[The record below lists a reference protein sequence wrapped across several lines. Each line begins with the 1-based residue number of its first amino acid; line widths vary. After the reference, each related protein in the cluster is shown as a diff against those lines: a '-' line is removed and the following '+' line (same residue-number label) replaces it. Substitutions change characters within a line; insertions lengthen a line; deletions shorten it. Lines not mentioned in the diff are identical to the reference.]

1 VKKFLYSLNRVVLII
16 ISAIMSFIFY
26 YRAGGSNFFFQLLF
40 GITAVGFD
48 LKRIELW
55 DNGKKFLASVF
66 IAVFIIAFAGN
77 SIAEISQYVSTESK
91 AYDDTIASITESLKV
106 ATENQV
112 KRIENTERNYGT
124 AGQKE
129 TESLMLMVEKQIEIA
144 EQLKENESVRN
155 DERVDVFAIASQ
167 YLGISLRQFLF
178 FFFIIRA
185 VLMEIGILA
194 SGEKKRKKEPIAESV
209 IEQETT
215 EEQEDTEEQ
224 IEGYVEAEKPEVQK
238 NMAMG
243 ILDRWKEESIKSS
256 KPSLEYKVDM
266 LKQELEEL
274 YNFSE
279 KELFEKKVLD
289 K

>member
-1 VKKFLYSLNRVVLII
+1 MKKFLYSLNRVVLII

-66 IAVFIIAFAGN
+66 IAVSIIAFAGN

-129 TESLMLMVEKQIEIA
+129 TQSLMLMVEKQIEIA

-194 SGEKKRKKEPIAESV
+194 SGEKKRKKEPVAESV

-215 EEQEDTEEQ
+215 EEQREEF
-224 IEGYVEAEKPEVQK
+224 VEAEKPEVQK
-238 NMAMG
+238 NMAIG

>member
-1 VKKFLYSLNRVVLII
+1 MKKFLYSLNRVVLII

-66 IAVFIIAFAGN
+66 IAVSIIAFAGN

-215 EEQEDTEEQ
+215 EEQREEF
-224 IEGYVEAEKPEVQK
+224 VEAEKPEVQK

-243 ILDRWKEESIKSS
+243 ILDRWKEDSIKSS

>member
-1 VKKFLYSLNRVVLII
+1 MKKFLYSLNRVVLII

-26 YRAGGSNFFFQLLF
+26 YRAGGSSFFFQLLF

-55 DNGKKFLASVF
+55 DNGKKFLASIF
-66 IAVFIIAFAGN
+66 IAVSIIAFAGN

-91 AYDDTIASITESLKV
+91 AYDETISSITESLKI

-194 SGEKKRKKEPIAESV
+194 SGEKKRKVTEPVAESV
-209 IEQETT
+209 VEQEVTD
-215 EEQEDTEEQ
+215 E
-224 IEGYVEAEKPEVQK
+224 YVEAEKPDVQK

-279 KELFEKKVLD
+279 KELFVKKILD
-289 K
+289 N

>member
-1 VKKFLYSLNRVVLII
+1 MKKFLYSFNRVVLII

-66 IAVFIIAFAGN
+66 IAVSIIAFAGN

-129 TESLMLMVEKQIEIA
+129 TGSLMLMVEKQIEIA

-215 EEQEDTEEQ
+215 EEQIEEF
-224 IEGYVEAEKPEVQK
+224 VEAEKPEVQK

>member
-1 VKKFLYSLNRVVLII
+1 MKKFLYSLNRVVLII

-66 IAVFIIAFAGN
+66 IAVSIIAFAGN

-185 VLMEIGILA
+185 VLREIGILA
-194 SGEKKRKKEPIAESV
+194 SGEKKRKKEPVAESV

-215 EEQEDTEEQ
+215 EEQREEF
-224 IEGYVEAEKPEVQK
+224 VKAEKPEVQK

>member
-1 VKKFLYSLNRVVLII
+1 MKKFLYSLNRVVLII

-66 IAVFIIAFAGN
+66 IAVSIIAFAGN

-129 TESLMLMVEKQIEIA
+129 TQSLMLMVEKQIEIA

-215 EEQEDTEEQ
+215 EEQREEF
-224 IEGYVEAEKPEVQK
+224 VEAEKPEVQK

-279 KELFEKKVLD
+279 KELFEKKLLD

>member
-1 VKKFLYSLNRVVLII
+1 MKKFLYSLNRVVLII

-66 IAVFIIAFAGN
+66 IAVSIIAFAGN

-129 TESLMLMVEKQIEIA
+129 TGSLMLMVEKQIEIA

-215 EEQEDTEEQ
+215 EEQREEF
-224 IEGYVEAEKPEVQK
+224 VEAEKPEVQK

>member
-1 VKKFLYSLNRVVLII
+1 MKKFLYSLNRVVLIV

-26 YRAGGSNFFFQLLF
+26 YRAGGSSFFFQLLF

-55 DNGKKFLASVF
+55 DNGKKFLASIF
-66 IAVFIIAFAGN
+66 IAVSIIAFAGN

-91 AYDDTIASITESLKV
+91 AYDETISSITESLKI

-144 EQLKENESVRN
+144 EQLKESESTRN

-194 SGEKKRKKEPIAESV
+194 SGEKKRKVTKPIAESV
-209 IEQETT
+209 VEQEVTGEQEIT
-215 EEQEDTEEQ
+215 EE
-224 IEGYVEAEKPEVQK
+224 YVEAEKPEVQK

-266 LKQELEEL
+266 LKQELEGL

-279 KELFEKKVLD
+279 KELFVKKVLD
-289 K
+289 N

>member
-1 VKKFLYSLNRVVLII
+1 MKKFLYSLNRVVLII

-66 IAVFIIAFAGN
+66 IAVSIIAFAGN

-215 EEQEDTEEQ
+215 EEQREEF
-224 IEGYVEAEKPEVQK
+224 VEAEKPEVQK

-279 KELFEKKVLD
+279 KELFVKKVLD

>member
-1 VKKFLYSLNRVVLII
+1 MKKFLYSLNRVVLII

-66 IAVFIIAFAGN
+66 IAVSIIAFAGN

-215 EEQEDTEEQ
+215 EEQREEF
-224 IEGYVEAEKPEVQK
+224 VEAEKPEVQK

>member
-1 VKKFLYSLNRVVLII
+1 MKKFLYSLNRVVLII

-26 YRAGGSNFFFQLLF
+26 YRAGGSSFFFQLLF

-55 DNGKKFLASVF
+55 DNGKKFLASIF
-66 IAVFIIAFAGN
+66 IAVSIIAFAGN
-77 SIAEISQYVSTESK
+77 SIAEISQYVSIESK
-91 AYDDTIASITESLKV
+91 AYDETISSITESLKI

-194 SGEKKRKKEPIAESV
+194 SGEKKRKVTEPVAESV
-209 IEQETT
+209 VEQEVTD
-215 EEQEDTEEQ
+215 E
-224 IEGYVEAEKPEVQK
+224 YVEAEKPDVQK

-279 KELFEKKVLD
+279 KELFVKKILD
-289 K
+289 N

>member
-1 VKKFLYSLNRVVLII
+1 MKKFLYSLNRVVLII

-66 IAVFIIAFAGN
+66 IAVSIIAFAGN

-194 SGEKKRKKEPIAESV
+194 SGEKKRKVIEPVAESIV
-209 IEQETT
+209 EQEVT
-215 EEQEDTEEQ
+215 EDQRDEF
-224 IEGYVEAEKPEVQK
+224 VEAEKPEVQK

>member
-1 VKKFLYSLNRVVLII
+1 MKKFLYSLNRVVLII

-66 IAVFIIAFAGN
+66 IAVSIIAFAGN

-215 EEQEDTEEQ
+215 EEQREEF
-224 IEGYVEAEKPEVQK
+224 VEAEKPEVQK
-238 NMAMG
+238 NMAIG

>member
-1 VKKFLYSLNRVVLII
+1 MKKFLYSLNRVVLII

-66 IAVFIIAFAGN
+66 IAVSIIAFAGN

-194 SGEKKRKKEPIAESV
+194 SGEKKRKKEPVAESV

-215 EEQEDTEEQ
+215 EEQREEF
-224 IEGYVEAEKPEVQK
+224 VEAEKPEVQK

-279 KELFEKKVLD
+279 KELFVKKVLD

>member
-1 VKKFLYSLNRVVLII
+1 MKKFLYSLNRVVLII

-26 YRAGGSNFFFQLLF
+26 YRAGGSSFFFQLLF

-55 DNGKKFLASVF
+55 DNGKKFLASIF
-66 IAVFIIAFAGN
+66 IAVSIIAFAGN

-91 AYDDTIASITESLKV
+91 AYDETISSITESLKI

-194 SGEKKRKKEPIAESV
+194 SGEKKRKVTEPVAESV
-209 IEQETT
+209 VEQEVTD
-215 EEQEDTEEQ
+215 E
-224 IEGYVEAEKPEVQK
+224 YVEAEKPEVQK

-279 KELFEKKVLD
+279 KELFVKKILD
-289 K
+289 N

>member
-66 IAVFIIAFAGN
+66 IAVSIIAFAGN

-215 EEQEDTEEQ
+215 EEQREEF
-224 IEGYVEAEKPEVQK
+224 VEAEKPEVQK

-279 KELFEKKVLD
+279 KELFVKKVLD

>member
-1 VKKFLYSLNRVVLII
+1 MKKFLYSLNRVVLII

-66 IAVFIIAFAGN
+66 IAVSIIAFAGN

-215 EEQEDTEEQ
+215 EEQREEF
-224 IEGYVEAEKPEVQK
+224 VEAEKPEVQK
-238 NMAMG
+238 NMAIG

-279 KELFEKKVLD
+279 KELFEKKVID

>member
-1 VKKFLYSLNRVVLII
+1 
-16 ISAIMSFIFY
+16 MSFIFY

-66 IAVFIIAFAGN
+66 IAVSIIAFAGN

-215 EEQEDTEEQ
+215 EEQREEF
-224 IEGYVEAEKPEVQK
+224 VEAEKPEVQK

>member
-1 VKKFLYSLNRVVLII
+1 MKKFLYSLNRVVLII

-66 IAVFIIAFAGN
+66 IAVSIIAFAGN

-194 SGEKKRKKEPIAESV
+194 SGEKKRKKEPVAESV

-215 EEQEDTEEQ
+215 EEQREEF
-224 IEGYVEAEKPEVQK
+224 VEAEKPEVQK

>member
-1 VKKFLYSLNRVVLII
+1 MKKFLYSLNRVVLII

-66 IAVFIIAFAGN
+66 IAVSIIAFAGN

-215 EEQEDTEEQ
+215 EEQREEF
-224 IEGYVEAEKPEVQK
+224 VEAEKPEVQK

-243 ILDRWKEESIKSS
+243 ILDRWKEDSIKSS

-279 KELFEKKVLD
+279 KELFEKKLLD

>member
-1 VKKFLYSLNRVVLII
+1 MKKFLYSLNRVVLII

-26 YRAGGSNFFFQLLF
+26 YRAGGSSFFFQLLF

-66 IAVFIIAFAGN
+66 IAVSIIAFAGN

-129 TESLMLMVEKQIEIA
+129 TGSLMLMVEKQIEIA

-215 EEQEDTEEQ
+215 EEQIEEF
-224 IEGYVEAEKPEVQK
+224 VEAEKPEVQK

-279 KELFEKKVLD
+279 KELFVKKVLD

>member
-26 YRAGGSNFFFQLLF
+26 YRAGGSSFFFQLLF

-66 IAVFIIAFAGN
+66 IAVSIIAFAGN

-215 EEQEDTEEQ
+215 EEQREEF
-224 IEGYVEAEKPEVQK
+224 VEAEKPEVQK

>member
-1 VKKFLYSLNRVVLII
+1 MKKFLYSLNRVVLII

-66 IAVFIIAFAGN
+66 IAVSIIAFAGN

-129 TESLMLMVEKQIEIA
+129 TQSLMLMVEKQIEIA

-215 EEQEDTEEQ
+215 EEQREEF
-224 IEGYVEAEKPEVQK
+224 VEAEKPEVQK

-279 KELFEKKVLD
+279 KELFEKKVFD

>member
-1 VKKFLYSLNRVVLII
+1 MKKFLYSFNRVVLII

-26 YRAGGSNFFFQLLF
+26 YRAGGSSFFFQLLF

-66 IAVFIIAFAGN
+66 IAVSIIAFAGN

-215 EEQEDTEEQ
+215 EEQREEF
-224 IEGYVEAEKPEVQK
+224 VEAEKPEVQK

-279 KELFEKKVLD
+279 KELFVKKVLD

>member
-1 VKKFLYSLNRVVLII
+1 MKKFLYSLNRVVLII

-66 IAVFIIAFAGN
+66 IAVSIIAFAGN

-129 TESLMLMVEKQIEIA
+129 TQSLMLMVEKQIEIA

-215 EEQEDTEEQ
+215 EEQREEF
-224 IEGYVEAEKPEVQK
+224 VEAEKPEVQK

-279 KELFEKKVLD
+279 KELFVKKVLD

>member
-1 VKKFLYSLNRVVLII
+1 MKKFLYSLNRVVLII

-26 YRAGGSNFFFQLLF
+26 YRAGGSSFFFQLLF

-66 IAVFIIAFAGN
+66 IAVSIIAFAGN

-215 EEQEDTEEQ
+215 EEQREEF
-224 IEGYVEAEKPEVQK
+224 VEAEKPEVQK

-279 KELFEKKVLD
+279 KELFVKKVLD

>member
-1 VKKFLYSLNRVVLII
+1 MKKFLYSLNRVVLII

-66 IAVFIIAFAGN
+66 IAVSIIAFAGN

-215 EEQEDTEEQ
+215 EEQ

>member
-1 VKKFLYSLNRVVLII
+1 MKKFLYSLNRVVLII

-26 YRAGGSNFFFQLLF
+26 YRAGGSSFFFQLLF

-55 DNGKKFLASVF
+55 DNGKKFLASIF
-66 IAVFIIAFAGN
+66 IAVSIIAFAGN
-77 SIAEISQYVSTESK
+77 SIAEISQYVSIESK
-91 AYDDTIASITESLKV
+91 AYDETISSITESLKI

-144 EQLKENESVRN
+144 EQLKENESTRN

-194 SGEKKRKKEPIAESV
+194 SGEKKRKVTEPVAESV
-209 IEQETT
+209 VEQEVTD
-215 EEQEDTEEQ
+215 E
-224 IEGYVEAEKPEVQK
+224 YVEAEKPEVQK

-279 KELFEKKVLD
+279 KELFVKKILD
-289 K
+289 N